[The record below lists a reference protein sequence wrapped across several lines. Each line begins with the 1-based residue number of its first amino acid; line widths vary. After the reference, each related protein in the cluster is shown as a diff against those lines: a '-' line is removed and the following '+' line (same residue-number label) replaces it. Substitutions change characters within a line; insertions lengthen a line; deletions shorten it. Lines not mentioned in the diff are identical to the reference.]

1 MILPKNCTLWLC
13 SKCTDNLSEQITQE
27 VQSRTT
33 GLAQISNCSI
43 SAMTTV
49 SRFVSCEDECEELD
63 GKTDEVCTSHDF
75 SGNVTWSIKQDRTCH
90 SNFPLRNFIS
100 FWHVSH
106 TWLRYA
112 RVCVKIKIHPLSL
125 PRGHTSHNFRWA
137 LLESVKLSNIWLYCV
152 SVAQLRATR
161 DRFRSVRRSDPVALK
176 KFISRKTTFPDYFWS
191 LCR

>member
-1 MILPKNCTLWLC
+1 MVTTELWMVKLWM
-13 SKCTDNLSEQITQE
+13 
-27 VQSRTT
+27 
-33 GLAQISNCSI
+33 GPPAPP
-43 SAMTTV
+43 MTTV

-75 SGNVTWSIKQDRTCH
+75 CGNVTWSIKQDRTCL

-100 FWHVSH
+100 FWQVSH

-152 SVAQLRATR
+152 SVAQLRAAR

-176 KFISRKTTFPDYFWS
+176 IVYFSQNNVSRLLLEPLPIISHAVFGNR
-191 LCR
+191 